1 MAACKYFS
9 PRVWYIHVYLSEFA
23 HHTRTTRRGHASW
36 HRGELI
42 DKLVETVTD
51 DMRQIGFH
59 HQGVGLCAVHVAAV

>member
-1 MAACKYFS
+1 MYFS
-9 PRVWYIHVYLSEFA
+9 LWVWYFPVCPSEFA
-23 HHTRTTRRGHASW
+23 HHTRTTRSGHASW

-51 DMRQIGFH
+51 DMWQIGLH